1 MPIVEK
7 ISELLAT
14 VSNTIG
20 IFVFPLV
27 IVLSAALLIFA
38 RYSYRCFRIVLPISG
53 VALGAMVGANVT
65 DILVKTFAIEVSL
78 PVDLK
83 YIVGIVIAA
92 ALGFFCFK
100 FHRLAVLV
108 SGACLGYI
116 VIGRIVKD
124 FLLLFPFVQLV
135 ASGTEPKLIALV
147 AAVVCIICMLVTA
160 YFVDKFFKPVYL
172 LVTTIGGAVLA
183 LLVPT
188 VLMFTNPAIVGTA
201 ALVAAIIGL
210 VAGAVC
216 YGIQSYETQ
225 YY

>member
-7 ISELLAT
+7 ISEILAT
-14 VSNTIG
+14 VSDAIG

-27 IVLSAALLIFA
+27 IILSAALLVFS

-53 VALGAMVGANVT
+53 IVLGALVGASVT
-65 DILVKTFAIEVSL
+65 DILVKTFAIEVNS
-78 PVDLK
+78 PVELK
-83 YIVGIVIAA
+83 YIVGIIIAA

-100 FHRLAVLV
+100 FHRFAVLL

-116 VIGRIVKD
+116 VVGRAVKD

-135 ASGTEPKLIALV
+135 ASGAEPALIATV
-147 AAVVCIICMLVTA
+147 AVIVCLICMLGPA
-160 YFVDKFFKPVYL
+160 YLVNRFFKPVYL
-172 LVTTIGGAVLA
+172 FATSICGAVLA
-183 LLVPT
+183 LVVPT

-210 VAGAVC
+210 AAGAVC
-216 YGIQSYETQ
+216 YGIQSYETM